1 MFRTLDKHRV
11 IRALNRLGYWSIPLL
26 SAPLLLPLLLPLLAK
41 SLLPSPQPTLGP
53 KASPTQSLDP
63 APWQGP
69 VMPVS
74 QNQALLGNKVG
85 PVPELQGP
93 YNPTTTKKSSHQ
105 PASQTRHK
113 LGTDGGRRHTA
124 SSHSSQ
130 AQAVYSPLQP
140 HPLKL
145 EMKVVLANN
154 VNTLAIATS
163 TTGQVLDDAGHV
175 LRSMPAGQAVYTQPS
190 ASGIDLNSW
199 QAPPSIWIVADQ
211 GGYVYAGSHWY
222 RGRVRLIHQGNSLS
236 AINHVDLED
245 YLYSV
250 VGSEM
255 PSNWSIEALKA
266 QAVAARSYALAQY
279 IRPASGF
286 YHMGATE
293 AWQVYK
299 GLDGESGSTHQAVDT
314 TAGLFL
320 SYKGGLVES
329 LYASTDEVVIKAHEG
344 RGMSQTGA
352 QKLAL
357 QGYDYLHIL
366 GAYYPGSGL
375 AQLQLAT
382 AK

>member
-1 MFRTLDKHRV
+1 MFR
-11 IRALNRLGYWSIPLL
+11 RLGFWSIPLL
-26 SAPLLLPLLLPLLAK
+26 SAPLLLALVAK
-41 SLLPSPQPTLGP
+41 SLLPSPQPTLAP
-53 KASPTQSLDP
+53 KASPTPSLDP
-63 APWQGP
+63 PPWQGP

-74 QNQALLGNKVG
+74 QNQALLGNKVAPTPG
-85 PVPELQGP
+85 LQGNHP
-93 YNPTTTKKSSHQ
+93 ATKSSHRS
-105 PASQTRHK
+105 ASKSGHK
-113 LGTDGGRRHTA
+113 LGTDGDSFASSQSLQARHRHTA
-124 SSHSSQ
+124 SSYSSQ
-130 AQAVYSPLQP
+130 AEASSPLEP

-145 EMKVVLANN
+145 EMKVVLANG

-163 TTGQVLDDAGHV
+163 TTGQVLDDTGHV

-190 ASGIDLNSW
+190 QSGIDLNSW
-199 QAPPSIWIVADQ
+199 QAPPSIWIVPAQ

-222 RGRVRLIHQGNSLS
+222 RGRVRLILQGNSLS

-255 PSNWSIEALKA
+255 PSNWSLEALKA

-279 IRPASGF
+279 IRPANGF

-352 QKLAL
+352 QNLAL

-375 AQLQLAT
+375 AQLRLA